1 MFWDS
6 FIHTYPYRKDTV
18 EKAADTIRLYRSQEN
33 FDNNERKEIVWQR
46 IIESVNQPAV
56 VKTNVFN
63 LKFILKI
70 AATLIIT
77 AGIAYIVN
85 YKLST
90 DKLVTLATAFGEVK
104 AITLPDHS
112 TVTLNGNTSVSYKR
126 SWNSGAVREVWV
138 NGEAYFDV
146 KHLNK
151 DTSRI
156 VNSERFIVHC
166 NDLDIEVLGT
176 TFNVNARRGNTKVA
190 LITGKIKIDYTKH
203 IVSNNKTLTMAPGD
217 YVEYTGARL
226 MLNKRIAKPVLIRSW
241 TAAEISFSDA
251 KLKEVVETL
260 EDTYGYTVTVKD
272 QALLNLKIEGEIS
285 VDKIADLLDVVA
297 TTLNLTIT
305 QPDNKHIVISK

>member
-1 MFWDS
+1 
-6 FIHTYPYRKDTV
+6 
-18 EKAADTIRLYRSQEN
+18 
-33 FDNNERKEIVWQR
+33 
-46 IIESVNQPAV
+46 
-56 VKTNVFN
+56 
-63 LKFILKI
+63 
-70 AATLIIT
+70 
-77 AGIAYIVN
+77 
-85 YKLST
+85 
-90 DKLVTLATAFGEVK
+90 
-104 AITLPDHS
+104 
-112 TVTLNGNTSVSYKR
+112 
-126 SWNSGAVREVWV
+126 
-138 NGEAYFDV
+138 
-146 KHLNK
+146 
-151 DTSRI
+151 
-156 VNSERFIVHC
+156 VHC

-217 YVEYTGARL
+217 YVEYSGARL

-241 TAAEISFSDA
+241 TAAEISFTDA